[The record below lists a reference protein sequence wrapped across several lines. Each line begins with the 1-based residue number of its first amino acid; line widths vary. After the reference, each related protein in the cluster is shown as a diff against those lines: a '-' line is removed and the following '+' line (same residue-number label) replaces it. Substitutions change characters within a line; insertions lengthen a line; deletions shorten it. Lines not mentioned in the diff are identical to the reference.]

1 MRSDTIKKGFER
13 APHRALLRATGSIE
27 SDADWDKPFIAI
39 CNSYTDCIPGHAHL
53 NEVGMLVKRMVREAG
68 GVPFIFNTIG
78 VDDGIAM
85 GHVGMKYSLPSREL
99 IADCV
104 ETMIRAHCFDGMV
117 CIPNCDKI
125 VPGMMMATM
134 RLNIPTVFVSG
145 GPMAAGIAQKEG
157 DGELPEHLRAA
168 TQKSDLISVFKGVG
182 ELQAGK
188 ITEADL
194 KKLEQNACPTCG
206 SCSGMFTANSMNC
219 LAEALGIALPG
230 NGTVLAVSKE
240 REAVYQRAA
249 ESIIKLV
256 KWDLK
261 PRDIAT
267 IEAFDNAIALD
278 VAMGGSTNTIL
289 HTLAIA
295 REAGIPY
302 DIKRI
307 DDISRRVPCVCKVS
321 PSSNYHVQDVHRAG
335 GIHTILGELKRMGAL
350 TLTCKTVTGKTIG
363 ENIDEWDVRS
373 EKCTAWAR
381 TARVSG
387 ASALVL
393 DPEDKL
399 GPAART
405 ESGNLAPKPLLFF
418 PGDARAITLWR
429 LAAAFNAGDSV
440 AAVALFTDDAE
451 FEAPQTAEKV
461 ATVAEAVVAGGAG
474 DSDKFGFSS
483 GVDAALSAAE
493 AVIWKGPAAIE
504 AGLKQKVAE
513 GRGMVRAE
521 LGVLKGTPVVI
532 LWQYGKRGEKQK
544 SSLIR
549 TGRLR
554 GWQISKAY
562 FESRPAPLKD
572 VQPSGLMPYDSAFRF
587 NAHDCIRNKDAAYTK
602 DGGLAILYGQLA
614 PEGSVV
620 KTAGISDAFKAYCG
634 PSFVFE
640 GPCVIFESQDDAC
653 AGILGGKVKA
663 GDVVIIRNEGPRGGP
678 GMQEML
684 SPTSYIAG
692 MGLGDKVAL
701 ITDGRF
707 SGGTAGACIG
717 HVSPEAAEGGPIG
730 LLKNGDRVRID
741 FPNRR
746 IDIVV
751 PEAELAERKKSW
763 QPVKHDISGWL
774 ARYQKMV
781 SNASQGGVLLA

>member
-13 APHRALLRATGSIE
+13 APHRSLLRATGSIE
-27 SDADWDKPFIAI
+27 SEPFIAI

-53 NEVGMLVKRMVREAG
+53 NEVGMLVKRLVREAG

-85 GHVGMKYSLPSREL
+85 GHGGMKYSLPSREL

-104 ETMIRAHCFDGMV
+104 ETMLRAHCLDGMV

-125 VPGMMMATM
+125 VPGMLMASM

-145 GPMAAGIAQKEG
+145 GPMAAGIAQQATEG
-157 DGELPEHLRAA
+157 DLPAHLQPA

-188 ITEADL
+188 ITAEDL
-194 KKLEQNACPTCG
+194 QKLEQSACPTCG

-219 LAEALGIALPG
+219 LCEALGMALPG

-240 REAVYQRAA
+240 REAVYERAA
-249 ESIIKLV
+249 RAIVKLV
-256 KWDLK
+256 QADLK

-307 DDISRRVPCVCKVS
+307 DDISRRVPCLCKVS

-350 TLTCKTVTGKTIG
+350 TLTCKTVTGKTLG
-363 ENIDEWDVRS
+363 ENIDEWDIRS
-373 EKCTAWAR
+373 EKCTAWAKA
-381 TARVSG
+381 ARIAG
-387 ASALVL
+387 CSALVL
-393 DPEDKL
+393 DPNDKL
-399 GPAART
+399 GATART
-405 ESGNLAPKPLLFF
+405 ASGNLAPKPLLFF
-418 PGDARAITLWR
+418 PGDVRAITLWR
-429 LAAAFNAGDSV
+429 FAAAFNAGD
-440 AAVALFTDDAE
+440 AAAAAALFTDE
-451 FEAPQTAEKV
+451 GELQ
-461 ATVAEAVVAGGAG
+461 
-474 DSDKFGFSS
+474 
-483 GVDAALSAAE
+483 VDE
-493 AVIWKGPAAIE
+493 TTTWKGPAAIE
-504 AGLKQKVAE
+504 AGLKEKLAAAK
-513 GRGMVRAE
+513 GMVRAE
-521 LGVLKGTPVVI
+521 LGHLKETPVLVM
-532 LWQYGKRGEKQK
+532 WQYAKGGEKTVGC
-544 SSLIR
+544 LVR

-554 GWQISKAY
+554 GWQINKAY
-562 FESRPAPLKD
+562 HDRRPAQIKEA
-572 VQPSGLMPYDSAFRF
+572 QPSGLMPFDSAFMFDAR
-587 NAHDCIRNKDAAYTK
+587 DCIRTKDTAYTQ

-614 PEGSVV
+614 PDGCVV
-620 KTAGISDAFKAYCG
+620 KTAGISEEFKKNCG
-634 PSFVFE
+634 PGFVFE

-653 AGILGGKVKA
+653 AGILAAKVKA
-663 GDVVIIRNEGPRGGP
+663 GDIVVIRNEGPRGGP

-684 SPTSYIAG
+684 SPTSYIVG

-701 ITDGRF
+701 VTDGRF

-717 HVSPEAAEGGPIG
+717 HVSPEAEEGGPIG
-730 LLKNGDRVRID
+730 LLRNGDRVRID

-751 PEAELAERKKSW
+751 PEAELAVRKQTWKPIK
-763 QPVKHDISGWL
+763 QELTGWL
-774 ARYQKMV
+774 ARYQKQV
-781 SNASQGGVLLA
+781 SNASQGGILAG

>member
-1 MRSDTIKKGFER
+1 MRSDIIKKGFER
-13 APHRALLRATGSIE
+13 APHRSLLRATGSIE
-27 SDADWDKPFIAI
+27 SEADWDKPFIAI

-53 NEVGMLVKRMVREAG
+53 NEVGMLVKRLVREAG

-85 GHVGMKYSLPSREL
+85 GHEGMKYSLPSREL

-104 ETMIRAHCFDGMV
+104 ETMVRAHCFDGMV

-125 VPGMMMATM
+125 VPGMLMAAM

-145 GPMAAGIAQKEG
+145 GPMAAGVAQQPAE
-157 DGELPEHLRAA
+157 GELPAHLRPA

-188 ITEADL
+188 ISEADL
-194 KKLEQNACPTCG
+194 KKLEQSACPTCG

-219 LAEALGIALPG
+219 LCEALGMALPG
-230 NGTVLAVSKE
+230 NGTILAVSKE
-240 REAVYQRAA
+240 REALYERAA
-249 ESIIKLV
+249 RAIVKLV
-256 KWDLK
+256 QADLK

-267 IEAFDNAIALD
+267 VEAFDNAIALD
-278 VAMGGSTNTIL
+278 VAMGGSTNTVL

-295 REAGIPY
+295 REAGIAY

-307 DDISRRVPCVCKVS
+307 DDISRRVPCLCKVS

-350 TLTCKTVTGKTIG
+350 TLTTKTVTGKTLG
-363 ENIDEWDVRS
+363 ENIDDWDVRS
-373 EKCTAWAR
+373 EKCTAWAK

-387 ASALVL
+387 CAALVL
-393 DPEDKL
+393 DPNDKL

-405 ESGNLAPKPLLFF
+405 ASGNLAPKPLLFF
-418 PGDARAITLWR
+418 PGDVRGITLWR
-429 LAAAFNAGDSV
+429 LAAAFNAGD
-440 AAVALFTDDAE
+440 AAAAAALFAE
-451 FEAPQTAEKV
+451 
-461 ATVAEAVVAGGAG
+461 
-474 DSDKFGFSS
+474 DSEFQVNESTT
-483 GVDAALSAAE
+483 
-493 AVIWKGPAAIE
+493 WKGPAAIE
-504 AGLKQKVAE
+504 AGLKEKFSE
-513 GRGMVRAE
+513 FKGMVRAE
-521 LGVLKGTPVVI
+521 LGQLKGTPLLLI
-532 LWQYGKRGEKQK
+532 WQYGKGGQK
-544 SSLIR
+544 NLLCLLR

-554 GWQISKAY
+554 GWLFGKVY
-562 FESRPAPLKD
+562 HEYRPAQLKEA
-572 VQPSGLMPYDSAFRF
+572 QPGGLMPYDSAFMF
-587 NAHDCIRNKDAAYTK
+587 DPQDCIRTKETAYTR

-634 PSFVFE
+634 ASFVFE
-640 GPCVIFESQDDAC
+640 GPCVIFESQEEAC
-653 AGILGGKVKA
+653 EGILGGKVKA

-684 SPTSYIAG
+684 SPTSYIVG

-717 HVSPEAAEGGPIG
+717 HVSPEAVEGGPIG
-730 LLKNGDRVRID
+730 LLHNGDRLRLD

-746 IDIVV
+746 IDILVG
-751 PEAELAERKKSW
+751 EAELAERKKTW
-763 QPVKHDISGWL
+763 QPVKRDLNGWL
-774 ARYQKMV
+774 ARYQKLV
-781 SNASQGGVLLA
+781 SNASRGGVLAT